1 MTKKLLLQGYYGF
14 DNSGDDA
21 ILKAIV
27 DNLKRLGKYE
37 ITALSKSP
45 EKTKTSYD
53 ISAVDRFS
61 LTKVMEAMK
70 ETDLFVFGGGS
81 LLQDV
86 TSSRSLFY
94 YLFLIKLAKFYGKK
108 VFVFANGIGPIDK
121 GLNRYFTKKILNQVD
136 YITLRD
142 KASYSYVK
150 YMGVDNPNIKVTADP
165 VFLLDASD
173 DSVADEILGKQGIKL
188 SENVIGISVRNW
200 KDAPDLTR
208 EIAKFA
214 DTLIGEDVDLLIVP
228 MHYPYDVEYSET
240 IKIISKNP
248 RIHVL
253 NTKYQ
258 VEDIIAI
265 LKKCKLVIAMRL
277 HALIYSAK
285 ANVPILGLI
294 YDPKVSGLIGE
305 LSVNEFIKVE
315 NVTAENLREKY
326 DSLVDNLEERRGSII
341 AATKRQ
347 EAASLETIEELER
360 LVETL

>member
-27 DNLKRLGKYE
+27 DNLKSTEKYD

-45 EKTKTSYD
+45 EKTEASYG
-53 ISAVDRFS
+53 IKAVDRFS
-61 LTKVMEAMK
+61 ITKVMKAMK
-70 ETDLFVFGGGS
+70 DTDLFVFGGGS

-121 GLNRYFTKKILNQVD
+121 GINRFFTGKVLDMVD

-142 KASYSYVK
+142 KASMSYVK
-150 YMGVDNPNIKVTADP
+150 YMGVENPNVMVTADP
-165 VFLLDASD
+165 VFLLDSSPD
-173 DSVADEILGKQGIKL
+173 YVADEILDKQGINL
-188 SENVIGISVRNW
+188 SDNVIGISVRNW
-200 KDAPDLTR
+200 KEAPELTK

-214 DTLIGEDVDLLIVP
+214 DTLMDEDVDILIVP
-228 MHYPYDVEYSET
+228 MHYPYDVEYSES
-240 IKIISKNP
+240 IKALSKNP

-294 YDPKVSGLIGE
+294 YDPKVSGLITE
-305 LSVNEFIKVE
+305 LSVQEFLKVE
-315 NVTAENLREKY
+315 NVTAINLREKY
-326 DSLVDNLEERRGSII
+326 DSLVENIDDRRESIKL
-341 AATKRQ
+341 ATMRQ
-347 EAASLETIEELER
+347 ESESRKTLEELER
-360 LVETL
+360 LVETI

>member
-27 DNLKRLGKYE
+27 DNLKSLGKYE

-45 EKTKTSYD
+45 EKTKSSYD
-53 ISAVDRFS
+53 INAVDRFS
-61 LTKVMEAMK
+61 LPKVMAAMK

-94 YLFLIKLAKFYGKK
+94 YLFLIRLAKFYGKK

-121 GLNRYFTKKILNQVD
+121 GMNRYFTRKILDRVD

-142 KASYSYVK
+142 KGSLSYVK
-150 YMGVDNPNIKVTADP
+150 YMGVTNPNIKVTADP
-165 VFLLDASD
+165 VFLLESSP

-200 KDAPDLTR
+200 KEAPDLTR

-214 DTLIGEDVDLLIVP
+214 DTLIGENVDILIVP

-240 IKIISKNP
+240 IKILSKNS
-248 RIHVL
+248 RIHLL

-265 LKKCKLVIAMRL
+265 LKRCKLVIAMRL

-294 YDPKVSGLIGE
+294 YDPKVSGLISE
-305 LSVNEFIKVE
+305 LSVNEFLKVE

-326 DSLVDNLEERRGSII
+326 DSLIENLEDRQTSI
-341 AATKRQ
+341 ARATERQ
-347 EAASLETIEELER
+347 EAESRETIVELER
-360 LVETL
+360 LVDTL